1 MWQRHSITTIKPPPT
16 KKYTPTRNPPARK
29 NKYIEPP
36 MHTQNAPPNQQC
48 THMMQTQIIQLVGI
62 HQITKCSTNNYNL
75 QPVLIMQ
82 ISHTIN
88 PNPTTQTPS
97 PRMVKRIARRNKE
110 SEKGIFCMGLC
121 IGFFF
126 EVMPWRH
133 CRSNGIMTLPKG
145 CHYCITEV
153 MLFRHYRSST
163 IMGSSQILLLLA
175 FLNIGIKIIAG
186 CPRVI

>member
-1 MWQRHSITTIKPPPT
+1 MPSTSANHYRFQPGQSVIPHMQWTNKTTPQKSTPRNKYYAIHTIENNWTACGSAIQSRQLNHPPQKNTHQHETHRPE
-16 KKYTPTRNPPARK
+16 K

-62 HQITKCSTNNYNL
+62 HQITKCSTSNYNL
-75 QPVLIMQ
+75 QQVLIMQ
-82 ISHTIN
+82 ISNTIN

-126 EVMPWRH
+126 EVMP
-133 CRSNGIMTLPKG
+133 
-145 CHYCITEV
+145 
-153 MLFRHYRSST
+153 
-163 IMGSSQILLLLA
+163 
-175 FLNIGIKIIAG
+175 
-186 CPRVI
+186 